1 MQEMLKKVITDILTT
16 LYEPFWFALLSAL
29 LLTIAY
35 MYCYEPDGA
44 GKGFKPMMSAWL
56 GKFKKDAH
64 FRELFFWFLFTV
76 MILFKTLLN
85 RNMWMNPL
93 SDVMGGWTLTDA

>member
-44 GKGFKPMMSAWL
+44 GKGFKTYDVCMAWEIQERCTFS
-56 GKFKKDAH
+56 GI
-64 FRELFFWFLFTV
+64 V
-76 MILFKTLLN
+76 LLV
-85 RNMWMNPL
+85 L
-93 SDVMGGWTLTDA
+93 VHSDDIIQDTS